1 MSPAKTRKKRQRRN
15 TSRRGRR
22 RARLLTFV
30 GALVLIG
37 CGAVMSTHSQWGFGP
52 LPEIRGT
59 DITVPRRWRADEP
72 ARNWKWI
79 VVHHSASDTGGAVVF
94 DAWHRQRGFDE
105 LGYHFV
111 IDNGEGMPDGN
122 VEVGSR
128 WLKQKQG
135 AHAKSADG
143 QYNEHGIGICLVG
156 NFENA
161 EPTPKQWQM
170 LVKLTAF
177 LAREYG
183 IPEDRIIGHRDVA
196 GKTLCPGKNLSE
208 EKLRE
213 DVERYLQE
221 YRKP

>member
-1 MSPAKTRKKRQRRN
+1 MGTQA
-15 TSRRGRR
+15 
-22 RARLLTFV
+22 
-30 GALVLIG
+30 
-37 CGAVMSTHSQWGFGP
+37 QWGFRP
-52 LPEIRGT
+52 LPEITGT
-59 DITVPRRWRADEP
+59 DVVVPRHWRADVP

-79 VVHHSASDTGGAVVF
+79 VIHHSASDSGGAAVF

-156 NFENA
+156 NFEKD
-161 EPTPKQWQM
+161 EPTAKQWQM
-170 LVKLTAF
+170 LVKLVAY
-177 LAREYG
+177 LSSEYG
-183 IPEDRIIGHRDVA
+183 VGPEHIIGHRDVN
-196 GKTLCPGKNLSE
+196 GKTLCPGKNVSL
-208 EKLRE
+208 EKLRA
-213 DVERYLQE
+213 DVKRYLQE
-221 YRKP
+221 HRK

>member
-1 MSPAKTRKKRQRRN
+1 M
-15 TSRRGRR
+15 
-22 RARLLTFV
+22 
-30 GALVLIG
+30 ALGSAVLIG
-37 CGAVMSTHSQWGFGP
+37 CGAVVGTHTQWGFGP

-59 DITVPRRWRADEP
+59 DIVVPRHWRADEP
-72 ARNWKWI
+72 GRSWKWI
-79 VVHHSASDTGGAVVF
+79 VVHHSASDSGGAVVF

-156 NFENA
+156 NFEKD
-161 EPTPKQWQM
+161 EPTAKQWQM
-170 LVKLTAF
+170 LVKLVAY
-177 LAREYG
+177 LSSEYG
-183 IPEDRIIGHRDVA
+183 VDLEHIIGHRDVN
-196 GKTLCPGKNLSE
+196 GKTLCPGKNVSL
-208 EKLRE
+208 EKLRG
-213 DVERYLQE
+213 DVKQYLCE
-221 YRKP
+221 HRK